1 MYLPTYL
8 IFNLYLRNNFK
19 NLNLLYLIQEIK
31 FELKLLH

>member
-1 MYLPTYL
+1 MYLSTYL